1 MRARAAGHDRVVPVL
16 PAAAGRAPLPRPLRY
31 RPRVLTGGCQARAC
45 LGRAPRGLG
54 RRAALPAL
62 RPPSPGSTKPRCWEA
77 ALGPTVL
84 VLESIKP
91 QAWPATLVGGPVL
104 TPVIWRRRA
113 TVTWE
118 GGWGRGR
125 SRPLYGLGAQRGWR
139 GVGGR

>member
-62 RPPSPGSTKPRCWEA
+62 RPPSPGSAQPRWWEA
-77 ALGPTVL
+77 APGPRAHSPDLGTVVNAL
-84 VLESIKP
+84 SWEYIHRGLQRQKRGRHLISSY
-91 QAWPATLVGGPVL
+91 LVGFFLFPTAVSPAHL
-104 TPVIWRRRA
+104 CFRRFP
-113 TVTWE
+113 
-118 GGWGRGR
+118 
-125 SRPLYGLGAQRGWR
+125 S
-139 GVGGR
+139 

>member
-1 MRARAAGHDRVVPVL
+1 MPVL

-84 VLESIKP
+84 VLESISP

-113 TVTWE
+113 TVAWE
-118 GGWGRGR
+118 
-125 SRPLYGLGAQRGWR
+125 
-139 GVGGR
+139 GVGGGAGAAPSMAWGHREAGGGRAGGGGGR